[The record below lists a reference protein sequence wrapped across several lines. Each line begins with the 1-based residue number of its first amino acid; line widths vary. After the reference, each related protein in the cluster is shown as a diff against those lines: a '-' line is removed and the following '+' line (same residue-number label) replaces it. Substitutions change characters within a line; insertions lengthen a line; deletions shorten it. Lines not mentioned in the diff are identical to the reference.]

1 MTLDPRPVTHD
12 LPLLLYDAACGFCT
26 RQVQFLLRHDK
37 RGTLRFAPL
46 GGVTARGVLERH
58 PELEGVDSMVWV
70 ESGAAGERAA
80 VRSDAA
86 LHAARHLGGLWRC
99 ATFGYIIPRHWR
111 DTVYD
116 LIARHRHR
124 FGGPTCAVPGPEDAG
139 RFLP

>member
-1 MTLDPRPVTHD
+1 MTLDP
-12 LPLLLYDAACGFCT
+12 PLVLYDAACGFCA
-26 RQVQFLLRHDK
+26 RQVQFLLRHDR

-58 PELEGVDSMVWV
+58 AELAAVDSVVWV
-70 ESGAAGERAA
+70 DHAGGPGER
-80 VRSDAA
+80 VRTRSDAA
-86 LHAARHLGGLWRC
+86 LAAAAYLGGLWRC
-99 ATFGYIIPRHWR
+99 AAFGYIIPRQWR

-124 FGGPTCAVPGPEDAG
+124 FGGTACAVPRPEDAG